1 MQARRTPKVADDR
14 LAIDPETSA
23 RPGVQGAGND
33 YTMRTSS
40 TTQTLSTLLALTL
53 AAPLGC
59 TPADD
64 QRPEDADGLEDE
76 EGAYDGTPAGKADGA
91 TGPRYAWPL
100 LRFGDDGHAVT
111 TAQYLLQHHGQE
123 VELTGELDT
132 ATELA
137 TVAFQSSKGLDDD
150 GIIGNF
156 TWEAMV
162 LTVRPGDQE
171 SAAVRAV
178 ENLLK
183 SRYGYVLEVDG
194 NLDADTEMHIRRF
207 QEERCLGAVDGIVGM
222 ETWNALVADV
232 DYCTQAG
239 RVLALHEEGKITLL
253 STDFGR
259 DDGADPLANIT
270 DAAAGDPSN
279 RSCNFAGGGRDA
291 RLPCGTVML
300 EDPLIDAMVDLNEDY
315 GFTYVVTAISGA
327 RHSTNSYHYRGRAVD
342 IGSVNGQLVRGSTAT
357 TRALVDACKAMG
369 AIEAL
374 GPHNDAHHQ
383 DHVHCAF

>member
-1 MQARRTPKVADDR
+1 MRRLQAIQVVRIA
-14 LAIDPETSA
+14 PENPIV
-23 RPGVQGAGND
+23 PGSKGAGNG
-33 YTMRTSS
+33 YIMRNAINLRLRG
-40 TTQTLSTLLALTL
+40 LSTLLALTM

-59 TPADD
+59 APT
-64 QRPEDADGLEDE
+64 EDE
-76 EGAYDGTPAGKADGA
+76 RALDAAEGIEEEEGVYDGTPAGKADGA
-91 TGPRYAWPL
+91 TGPRYSWPL
-100 LRFGDDGHAVT
+100 VDFGDEGHAVT
-111 TAQYLLQHHGQE
+111 AAQYLLRHHGH
-123 VELTGELDT
+123 ELEITGKFDT
-132 ATELA
+132 PTELA
-137 TVAFQSSKGLDDD
+137 AVAFQGSKGLDDD
-150 GIIGNF
+150 GIVGNF

-162 LTVRPGDQE
+162 LTVRPGDMDSQ
-171 SAAVRAV
+171 AVRAV
-178 ENLLK
+178 EELLK
-183 SRYGYVLEVDG
+183 SRYGYALDVDG
-194 NLDADTEMHIRRF
+194 NLDAPTEEHIRRF
-207 QEERCLGAVDGIVGM
+207 QEERCLAYVDGIVGM

-239 RVLALHEEGKITLL
+239 RVLELHNEGKITLL

-279 RSCNFAGGGRDA
+279 RSCNFAGGGRDS

-300 EDPLIDAMVDLNEDY
+300 EDPLIDAMVDLHEDY

-342 IGSVNGQLVRGSTAT
+342 IGSVNGKLIRGSTAT

-369 AIEAL
+369 AVEAL

>member
-1 MQARRTPKVADDR
+1 MRNDSKAR
-14 LAIDPETSA
+14 S
-23 RPGVQGAGND
+23 
-33 YTMRTSS
+33 
-40 TTQTLSTLLALTL
+40 LSVLLTL
-53 AAPLGC
+53 AMTAPLGC
-59 TPADD
+59 APADE
-64 QRPEDADGLEDE
+64 RAEDVEGTDE
-76 EGAYDGTPAGKADGA
+76 EGSYDGAPVGKADGA
-91 TGPRYAWPL
+91 TGPQYSWPL
-100 LRFGDDGHAVT
+100 VRYGDEGHAVR
-111 TAQYLLQHHGQE
+111 TAQYLLVHHGHE
-123 VELTGELDT
+123 PSHTGEVDT
-132 ATELA
+132 TTELA
-137 TVAFQSSKGLDDD
+137 TVAFQRSKGLDDD

-156 TWEAMV
+156 TWEALV
-162 LTVRPGDQE
+162 LTVRPGDQD

-178 ENLLK
+178 EDLLQT
-183 SRYGYVLEVDG
+183 RYGYALDVDG
-194 NLDADTEMHIRRF
+194 NFDAATEEHIRRF
-207 QEERCLGAVDGIVGM
+207 QEERCVSTVDGIVGM

-239 RVLALHEEGKITLL
+239 RVLELHNEGKITLL

-291 RLPCGTVML
+291 RLPCGTIVL
-300 EDPLIDAMVDLNEDY
+300 DDPLIDAMVDLHEDY

-342 IGSVNGQLVRGSTAT
+342 IGSVNGVLIRGSTTT
-357 TRALVDACKAMG
+357 TRALVQACVDMG
-369 AIEAL
+369 AVEAL